1 MYRIDKIK
9 NRAAWFRSI
18 RPGEIAKGKFSD
30 TNALDSISVQLTKF
44 NASSGKKAGVFLH
57 AKYLREELCVILVG
71 VTLAQRKKE
80 LANPDYRNEWRKMI
94 ERWEKQ
100 ID

>member
-1 MYRIDKIK
+1 MYRTDKIK